1 MSISITKAELD
12 SLIESAVKKAL
23 ESSSAFFEEKLKEQQ
38 EQIVELQNSLK
49 KAECANNKLEQYSRR
64 SHIRIHGLKLQRG
77 VNCKQAVCNF
87 INDNLKNKNKQP
99 LGVNPF
105 DLDAAH
111 PLPLSQKKE
120 DPTTTLAKQ
129 QNDRPKPERL
139 PVIIVR
145 FYCRDLR
152 DAASNQ
158 EDNSRTLVSPSL
170 RISLQRML
178 LSSTN
183 FNTQSI
189 SSQHGHGK
197 AKFSPDTRPQ
207 LPTADRL
214 SLIFLMLDM
223 HICSTCLNILL

>member
-111 PLPLSQKKE
+111 PLPLHQKKE

-145 FYCRDLR
+145 FHCRDLR
-152 DAASNQ
+152 DAVIKSRRQ
-158 EDNSRTLVSPSL
+158 LKDTGISITEDLTTKNAALLYKLQHSEHFQSAWSWEGKIFARHKTSAPDSRPV
-170 RISLQRML
+170 
-178 LSSTN
+178 
-183 FNTQSI
+183 
-189 SSQHGHGK
+189 
-197 AKFSPDTRPQ
+197 KFD
-207 LPTADRL
+207 
-214 SLIFLMLDM
+214 IFDA
-223 HICSTCLNILL
+223 